1 MSVRLVLLS
10 SNMQW
15 FHRLTSEGVD
25 LKSFSHCDRFIQELA
40 ADSVDAAVIQLPVD
54 PRILARIAS
63 AWSETR
69 SRKPVVLFDPAGTV
83 PNGSFPSE
91 AHIDWFLLKSDDLHE
106 VRRTLASLAAP
117 PAAAES
123 WRSMIVGVSPAI
135 AEVRELVGLVGKS
148 NATVLITGN
157 TGTGKEVIAR
167 ALHQAS
173 ARANGPFV
181 AINCAALPA
190 SLLESE
196 LFGHA
201 KGAFTGASSARIGL
215 FERANGGTIL
225 LDEIGE
231 MPVDLQAKLLR
242 VLQQREILP
251 LGTTDPTP
259 INVRVLAAT
268 NANLRSLC
276 QSGAFRSDLYYRLN
290 VVPLRLPDLGDRPE
304 DIVPLANHFLSLLA
318 AADGTSPKELSTE
331 ACEVLS
337 RYPWP
342 GNVRELEHAVER
354 AVVIS
359 ANRRFLN
366 PADFVLDPIHDA
378 APAAAVLPQMEIPDS
393 GFNLNRAVHEFE
405 MALID
410 MAMRKAGGNKQRAA
424 NLLGMKRTSM
434 IYKHKALEQFA

>member
-1 MSVRLVLLS
+1 MSVRLVLHS
-10 SNMQW
+10 TNMQW
-15 FHRLTSEGVD
+15 SRRLTSERVEITCY
-25 LKSFSHCDRFIQELA
+25 SHCDRFIQEL
-40 ADSVDAAVIQLPVD
+40 SGECFNVVVIQLPVD
-54 PRILARIAS
+54 AKVLSKVAT
-63 AWSETR
+63 AWLESKT
-69 SRKPVVLFDPAGTV
+69 RKPVVLFDPAGTV
-83 PNGSFPSE
+83 PTGSFPAE
-91 AHIDWFLLKSDDLHE
+91 APIDWFLLKSDDLLE
-106 VRRTLASLAAP
+106 VRRTLTAIASP
-117 PAAAES
+117 PDPAEG
-123 WRSMIVGVSPAI
+123 WRSLIVGVSPAI

-148 NATVLITGN
+148 SATVLITGN
-157 TGTGKEVIAR
+157 TGTGKEVVAR
-167 ALHQAS
+167 AIHQAS
-173 ARANGPFV
+173 SRANGPFV

-215 FERANGGTIL
+215 FERADGGTIL

-231 MPVDLQAKLLR
+231 MPVELQAKLLR

-251 LGTTDPTP
+251 LGTTDPMP

-290 VVPLRLPDLGDRPE
+290 VVPVRLPELCDRPE
-304 DIVPLANHFLSLLA
+304 DIIPLAHHFLARLA
-318 AADGTSPKELSTE
+318 AAEGVRPKEISPAAFE
-331 ACEVLS
+331 ALS

-359 ANRRFLN
+359 ASRQVLN
-366 PADFVLDPIHDA
+366 QADFVLDPFVEGDSVPPIIPH
-378 APAAAVLPQMEIPDS
+378 LEIPDS
-393 GFNLNRAVHEFE
+393 GFNLSRAVHEFE
-405 MALID
+405 IALID

-424 NLLGMKRTSM
+424 NFLGMKRTSM
-434 IYKHKALEQFA
+434 IYKHKALEQFS